1 MRRKVA
7 NGSTWRRK
15 RPCPVILRGNASGKV
30 ARAYMLP
37 VIKAAFAIHVQ
48 KKNRRSAFCMQFC
61 IDKEALLSLYSTNK
75 ATEMF
80 SGKYTESAVIGT
92 EFDFETV
99 ADACQ
104 LDTGSPYHPDQT
116 MMSGAQLHFKTAP
129 CVVDALTKRA
139 QCGLFGY
146 TESDVP
152 AYLQAI
158 VRWMRDVRD
167 WNIEKEWIVPSY
179 GTLQAMCA
187 AIRAFSQPGDGII
200 VQPPVYVLY
209 DRILA
214 RTHRERVENPLI
226 LENGRY
232 RMDFADLEACMAQP
246 RNKVMLLCNPH
257 NPIMD
262 VWDAE
267 SLRRVATLAKR
278 HGVLVIAD
286 EIFAEHVFGDTVM
299 TPYAS
304 LPTARDNCIVCTS
317 LGKAFNFTG
326 ESHAN
331 IIIPNADIRERYTA
345 QRNEDHYGSLS
356 PFMYTALLAAYTPEG
371 KAWIHAL
378 VNHVDARIPRIRAFL
393 AENLPS
399 VAICRHTAG
408 TLLWLDFRAFGLTED
423 ALHALFDSA
432 GVIMDRGSKYG
443 SQGTL
448 FSRMQI
454 GMPDSELFPALA
466 RIAEVFR
473 ENGLA

>member
-1 MRRKVA
+1 MP
-7 NGSTWRRK
+7 N
-15 RPCPVILRGNASGKV
+15 L
-30 ARAYMLP
+30 
-37 VIKAAFAIHVQ
+37 
-48 KKNRRSAFCMQFC
+48 
-61 IDKEALLSLYSTNK
+61 

-80 SGKYTESAVIGT
+80 SSQFTESAVSGT

-99 ADACQ
+99 ADACGI
-104 LDTGSPYHPDQT
+104 DTGTPYNPTQT

-129 CVVDALTKRA
+129 CVIDALTKRA

-152 AYLQAI
+152 AYLNAI
-158 VRWMRDVRD
+158 VNWMHDVRG
-167 WNIEKEWIVPSY
+167 WNIEQEWIVPSY

-209 DRILA
+209 DRILT
-214 RTHRERVENPLI
+214 RTRRERVENPLI
-226 LENGRY
+226 LENGCY
-232 RMDFADLEACMAQP
+232 RMDFDHLEACMAQP
-246 RNKVMLLCNPH
+246 RSKLMLLCNPH
-257 NPIMD
+257 NPTMD
-262 VWDAE
+262 VWERD
-267 SLRRVATLAKR
+267 SLLQVAALAKK

-299 TPYAS
+299 TPYAT
-304 LPTARDNCIVCTS
+304 LPDAQGNCIVCTS

-331 IIIPNADIRERYTA
+331 IIIPDAGIRERYTL

-356 PFMYTALLAAYTPEG
+356 PFMYTSLLAAYTPEG
-371 KAWIHAL
+371 KAWIDAL
-378 VNHVDARIPRIRAFL
+378 VRHVDARIPQIREFL
-393 AENLPS
+393 SENLPG
-399 VAICRHTAG
+399 VVICRHTAG

-423 ALHALFDSA
+423 ALHTLFDRA

-443 SQGTL
+443 AQGAL

-454 GMPDSELFPALA
+454 GMPDSELFPALF
-466 RIAEVFR
+466 RIAAVFHQ
-473 ENGLA
+473 NGLV